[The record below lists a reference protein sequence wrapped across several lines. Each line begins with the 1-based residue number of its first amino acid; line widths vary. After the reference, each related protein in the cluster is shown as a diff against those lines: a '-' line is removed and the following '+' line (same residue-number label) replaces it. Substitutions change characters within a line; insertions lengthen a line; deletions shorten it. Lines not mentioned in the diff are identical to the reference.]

1 MATITPNMLAGEIA
15 RKWPETLKV
24 FARYKM
30 DLRCGGVHALEF
42 AAQKHGF
49 NLERMLEELN
59 AVLGAAPAQ
68 AQ

>member
-1 MATITPNMLAGEIA
+1 MATITLDMKAGDIV
-15 RKWPETLKV
+15 RRWPETLKV
-24 FARYKM
+24 FARYKL

-49 NLERMLEELN
+49 NLEQMLEKLN
-59 AVLGAAPAQ
+59 AVLSAALAQ

>member
-1 MATITPNMLAGEIA
+1 
-15 RKWPETLKV
+15 
-24 FARYKM
+24 M

-49 NLERMLEELN
+49 NLEQMLAELN
-59 AVLGAAPAQ
+59 AVLSTAPAQ